1 MSPIAFS
8 RSPVAEIAELKALA
22 SHLERIAR
30 KLPDAEHHVA
40 EVVKALRE
48 RADELKDICTNAS
61 SPSSDS
67 PRP

>member
-8 RSPVAEIAELKALA
+8 RSPIAEIAELKALA
-22 SHLERIAR
+22 SHSNAFAR
-30 KLPDAEHHVA
+30 KLPDAEHHGA

-48 RADELKDICTNAS
+48 RADELKAICTSAS
-61 SPSSDS
+61 SPSSES